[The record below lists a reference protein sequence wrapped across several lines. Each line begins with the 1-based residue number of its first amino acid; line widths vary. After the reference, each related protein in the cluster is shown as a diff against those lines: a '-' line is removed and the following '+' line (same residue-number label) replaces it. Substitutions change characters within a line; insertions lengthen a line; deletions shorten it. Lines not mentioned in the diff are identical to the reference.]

1 MLVYARRM
9 KYIASGVIVAMAI
22 GAALEARADKRGEAE
37 LVALVQTLTLHV
49 IGDNTKKIPEGT
61 KPLRIKIGPFD
72 GVNPS
77 PDAYPEPDPYP
88 VKGISARVK
97 PNPIAFTAD
106 AKAGWITAD
115 VDGKW
120 PCAVIGCKE
129 QSATMHATM
138 VFEADKPWHPIA
150 LDLADPHA
158 AKDAAKL
165 APPELKRQID
175 AGAEEPAKLFESTI
189 GDAKALTATV
199 SDRKEAVLY
208 GSEPTEKYVGGAA
221 VKSTLAKW
229 NFTFKVR
236 DGVQAGVTSNKALA
250 WVAANVDAT
259 SAKKP
264 AAKPTPYMALF
275 VYEKVDTTWKL
286 VVAQFSLFEQT

>member
-1 MLVYARRM
+1 M
-9 KYIASGVIVAMAI
+9 KYIASGVIVAMAL
-22 GAALEARADKRGEAE
+22 GAAMEVRADKRGDAE
-37 LVALVQTLTLHV
+37 LVTLVQTLTLHV
-49 IGDNTKKIPEGT
+49 IGDNTKKVPEGT
-61 KPLRIKIGPFD
+61 KPLRIAIRALE
-72 GVNPS
+72 GVIPS
-77 PDAYPEPDPYP
+77 PGDYPDPDPYP
-88 VKGISARVK
+88 VKGISARAK

-120 PCAVIGCKE
+120 PCAVIGCKDE
-129 QSATMHATM
+129 STTFHATM

-150 LDLADPHA
+150 VDIGHPYTAKEA
-158 AKDAAKL
+158 AKFD
-165 APPELKRQID
+165 APPAIARQID

-189 GDAKALTATV
+189 GDVKALTATV

-208 GSEPTEKYVGGAA
+208 GSERAEKYVGGAA

-236 DGVQAGVTSNKALA
+236 DGVQAGVTSNKTLA

-259 SAKKP
+259 SAKAP

-286 VVAQFSLFEQT
+286 VVVQFSLFAQT